1 MDWLR
6 RNWPDLL
13 IGVALIAVIA
23 GIIATLISGGS
34 FFPVRD
40 RAAEAPR
47 ATTPLTSSQ
56 DPGQSA
62 GQPQSSNPAPAQSN
76 QPAAPAAADEPPA
89 VAVGEEG

>member
-34 FFPVRD
+34 FFPSGNRTVETPD
-40 RAAEAPR
+40 PG
-47 ATTPLTSSQ
+47 TTAVTSS
-56 DPGQSA
+56 A
-62 GQPQSSNPAPAQSN
+62 
-76 QPAAPAAADEPPA
+76 PPA
-89 VAVGEEG
+89 SSAQPGATPAEIGRASCRERV